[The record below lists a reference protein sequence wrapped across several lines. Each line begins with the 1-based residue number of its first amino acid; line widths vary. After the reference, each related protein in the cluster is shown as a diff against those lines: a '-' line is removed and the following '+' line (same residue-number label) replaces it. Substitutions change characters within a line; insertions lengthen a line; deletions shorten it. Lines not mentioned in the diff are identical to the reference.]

1 MPPVTSV
8 FMPAASGD
16 RSGEPAI
23 VVLLATHNGVR
34 WLDEQV
40 DSILAQEGARVRVV
54 ALDDGSTD
62 GTPEWL
68 AARAA
73 SEPRLTVLTDDGTGG
88 SSARNFY
95 RLIETASVNDGE
107 LVAFSDQD
115 DVWQPDK
122 FSRHAALLA
131 EGNAGVSSSVLSFWS
146 NGRTELVRKDY
157 PQREFDYLLESP
169 GPGCSFLMTPELF
182 TLVRETL
189 RTSEDARHVEYHD
202 SLIYAIARGRGL
214 RWHIDGYPSVNYR
227 QHDDNVL
234 GSNQGASAALERFRL
249 IREHWLR
256 HHATLLTRVALHVAP
271 EESRPELRRILG
283 YLTGDGWR
291 NRRHLARLT
300 PRLRRRPRDQRIIG
314 LLITI
319 GIW

>member
-1 MPPVTSV
+1 
-8 FMPAASGD
+8 MPAAREN
-16 RSGEPAI
+16 RSGTPAI

-40 DSILAQEGARVRVV
+40 DSILGQEGVSVRIV
-54 ALDDGSTD
+54 ALDDGSSD

-68 AARAA
+68 ASRAA
-73 SEPRLTVLTDDGTGG
+73 SEPRLTVLADDGTGG

-95 RLIETASVNDGE
+95 RLIAAVRVKEGE

-122 FSRHAALLA
+122 FAKHSALLA

-146 NGRTELVRKDY
+146 SGRTELVRKDY
-157 PQREFDYLLESP
+157 PQRDFDYLLESP
-169 GPGCSFLMTPELF
+169 GPGCSFLLTPELF
-182 TLVRETL
+182 DLVRETL
-189 RTSEDARHVEYHD
+189 RTSDDARQVEYHD

-234 GSNQGASAALERFRL
+234 GSNQGASAALERLRL

-271 EESRPELRRILG
+271 EQTRPELRRILG
-283 YLTGDGWR
+283 YLTGEGWR
-291 NRRHLARLT
+291 NRRKLARLT

>member
-1 MPPVTSV
+1 MR
-8 FMPAASGD
+8 AASNS
-16 RSGEPAI
+16 RASAPTI

-40 DSILAQEGARVRVV
+40 DSILDQQDVLVRIV

-73 SEPRLTVLTDDGTGG
+73 ADDRITVLADDGTGG
-88 SSARNFY
+88 SSARNFA
-95 RLIETASVNDGE
+95 RLIRTAEVREGE
-107 LVAFSDQD
+107 LVAFADQD

-122 FSRHAALLA
+122 LARHAEILA
-131 EGNAGVSSSVLSFWS
+131 SGFDGISSSVTSFTDDGTRS
-146 NGRTELVRKDY
+146 LVRKDY

-169 GPGCSFLMTPELF
+169 GPGCTFLLSARLLALTAQVLE
-182 TLVRETL
+182 R
-189 RTSEDARHVEYHD
+189 SADARALDFHD
-202 SLIYAIARGRGL
+202 SLVYAVARAHGW
-214 RWHIDGYPSVNYR
+214 RWHIDAYPSVNYR
-227 QHDDNVL
+227 QHGNNVM
-234 GSNQGASAALERFRL
+234 GSNVGFSAATRRLRL

-256 HHATLLTRVALHVAP
+256 NHSIKLTRTALEVAPATLK
-271 EESRPELRRILG
+271 PELERILG
-283 YLTGDGWR
+283 LLTGGRLRDRWA
-291 NRRHLARLT
+291 LARLT
-300 PRLRRRPRDQRIIG
+300 PRMRRRPRDQRIIG

>member
-1 MPPVTSV
+1 MPT
-8 FMPAASGD
+8 ASD
-16 RSGEPAI
+16 KRSGVPAV

-40 DSILAQEGARVRVV
+40 DSILGQEGVSVRIV

-62 GTPEWL
+62 GTTDWL
-68 AARAA
+68 AARATL
-73 SEPRLTVLTDDGTGG
+73 EPRLTVLPDDGTGG

-95 RLIETASVNDGE
+95 RLIESAHLEDGE

-122 FSRHAALLA
+122 FAKHASLLA
-131 EGNAGVSSSVLSFWS
+131 EGNDGVSSSVLSFWS
-146 NGRTELVRKDY
+146 GGRTELVRKDY

-169 GPGCSFLMTPELF
+169 GPGCSFLLTRELF
-182 TLVRETL
+182 ELVRQTL
-189 RTSEDARHVEYHD
+189 RTSEDARQVEYHD
-202 SLIYAIARGRGL
+202 SLIYAIARGNGL

-234 GSNQGASAALERFRL
+234 GSNQGLGAGLERLRL

-256 HHATLLTRVALHVAP
+256 RHATLLTRVALHVAP
-271 EESRPELRRILG
+271 EESRPELGRILG

-291 NRRHLARLT
+291 NRRELARLT
-300 PRLRRRPRDQRIIG
+300 PQLRRRPRDQRIIG